1 VLLVFKTCEKYLN
14 FTSSRGRMAKKKTS
28 HKKASKKPVETKTT
42 PVVEPVVEKP
52 TMPAPLLEIPYHEK
66 KHVLLKGIAIH
77 LMVYVILGLC
87 LALIGVPPLL
97 IFIVMMVLLW
107 GLFVISYHFY
117 HKK

>member
-1 VLLVFKTCEKYLN
+1 
-14 FTSSRGRMAKKKTS
+14 MAKKKVS
-28 HKKASKKPVETKTT
+28 NKKTSKKPVKKQIAEKI
-42 PVVEPVVEKP
+42 EPVVQPIPEKTIDP
-52 TMPAPLLEIPYHEK
+52 IALAKEQPLEIPYHEK

-77 LMVYVILGLC
+77 LMVYVILGLS
-87 LALIGVPPLL
+87 LALIGVPALL